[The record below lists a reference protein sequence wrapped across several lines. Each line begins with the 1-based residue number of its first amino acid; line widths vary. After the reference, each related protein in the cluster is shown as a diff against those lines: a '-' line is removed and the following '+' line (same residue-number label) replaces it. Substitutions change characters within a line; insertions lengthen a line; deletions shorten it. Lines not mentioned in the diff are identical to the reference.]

1 MSHVTSYIWH
11 LTHEMCHVTHR
22 RRWTL
27 SPNVRSLALTVCDS
41 WYFDYLEEKD
51 DWNNWINGWQRCLY
65 NCPGY
70 AGSNNYVVLFWHHSM
85 GPQQIKKT
93 NISKAL
99 ILYFLTKKRP
109 AQEGRTDR
117 RICRDRLPR
126 CTYWSKGST
135 LHLLF
140 IALASLLSSAKVLV
154 LNGFRSFLVQPLN
167 MWPN

>member
-1 MSHVTSYIWH
+1 MTCDKWYMIFDTW
-11 LTHEMCHVTHR
+11 
-22 RRWTL
+22 
-27 SPNVRSLALTVCDS
+27 NVPRYTKWEVNIFTKWQVISSNGLCFMVFWRFGGKGRLN
-41 WYFDYLEEKD
+41 K
-51 DWNNWINGWQRCLY
+51 WINDWQMCSY

-70 AGSNNYVVLFWHHSM
+70 TGSVNYIALFWHPSM
-85 GPQQIKKT
+85 SPQQIKKT

-126 CTYWSKGST
+126 CTYWSKWST

-140 IALASLLSSAKVLV
+140 IALASLLPPAKVLV
-154 LNGFRSFLVQPLN
+154 LNGFSSFLVQPLH